1 MDSAG
6 VRRILRTERWL
17 CPHCDQLLSVKTFK
31 AHKRTYYD
39 ASRNTWLKKSC
50 AQSTSRLAD
59 RSDEDE
65 QAPAPFPTPSLV
77 RILPPDDS
85 DFSVDYSSENESI
98 PAGLSVARVAESEG

>member
-1 MDSAG
+1 MMDSAG
-6 VRRILRTERWL
+6 VRRILRTGRWL

-31 AHKRTYYD
+31 AHKRRYYD

-50 AQSTSRLAD
+50 GQSTSLAD

-77 RILPPDDS
+77 RNLPPDDS
-85 DFSVDYSSENESI
+85 DFVDCSSENESI
-98 PAGLSVARVAESEG
+98 PAGLSDVARVAESEG